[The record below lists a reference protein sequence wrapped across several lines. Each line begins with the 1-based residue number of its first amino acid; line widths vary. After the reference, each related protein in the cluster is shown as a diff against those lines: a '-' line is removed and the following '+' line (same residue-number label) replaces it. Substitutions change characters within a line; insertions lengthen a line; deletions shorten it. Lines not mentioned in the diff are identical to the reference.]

1 MTSAQETIVDTSVVM
16 ETSVVGEISTISH
29 FSRPEEPA
37 LDAKSTTSSAKTGAN
52 NDLLNFEASTAMTD
66 NILKM
71 NDTTAK
77 IGQFIGQ
84 FGESIRKELDRLRE
98 VNRNL
103 QAELVKEKEGKELLK
118 DELNRTKLES
128 VNIKSELEVLG

>member
-84 FGESIRKELDRLRE
+84 FGESIRKEL

-128 VNIKSELEVLG
+128 VNVKSELEVLG